1 MILHIHVYYIA
12 KMFKVEQYVGGIIL
26 HLLDLTFKAFI
37 YSGSK
42 VKMVAMHA

>member
-1 MILHIHVYYIA
+1 MSMILHIYYIA
-12 KMFKVEQYVGGIIL
+12 KMFKVEHVGGIIL
-26 HLLDLTFKAFI
+26 HLLGLTFKAFI